1 MTVNLYK
8 PKVLEFETMDIMY
21 RQVCDIIE
29 DKIHFTQQDK
39 GIVRLL
45 LGADSSCIPIYKK
58 LNHSGIIDWQDVEL
72 YQTDEKYIP
81 VTDPESKQNIIT
93 TNLGV
98 ADETAGNYFFDTK
111 LNIDKSLENYNQILD
126 TLDGVFFDQGIIS
139 LGLNGTIASLF
150 GGENQLKH
158 QDAYAIATKSSEELD
173 EADRLSLTS
182 ETLLN
187 TENLYIILTGES
199 KRQVLL
205 ELAEGNLPIK
215 EFPAKILLTHPNVTI
230 FCCFD

>member
-45 LGADSSCIPIYKK
+45 LGADTSCIPIYKK
-58 LNHSGIIDWQDVEL
+58 LSHSGIIDWQDVEL

-81 VTDPESKQNIIT
+81 ATDPESKQNIIA
-93 TNLGV
+93 TNL
-98 ADETAGNYFFDTK
+98 AITDATAGNYFFDTQ
-111 LNIDKSLENYNQILD
+111 LILEKSLNNYNLILD

-139 LGLNGTIASLF
+139 LGINGTIASLF
-150 GGENQLKH
+150 GGENQLKLH
-158 QDAYAIATKSSEELD
+158 SDYAIATKSNETLEEP
-173 EADRLSLTS
+173 DRLSLTP

-187 TENLYIILTGES
+187 TENLYIILTGET
-199 KRQVLL
+199 KRQILL
-205 ELAEGNLPIK
+205 ELVEGNLPVK